1 MGTGKLR
8 PHILGI
14 DDAPFLKN
22 QTQKVP
28 IIGVMM
34 EGATLVEVIALGAFP
49 VDGEGATEYLAQWI
63 SELRLFPSLQ
73 AIVLG
78 GITIAGLGIIDL
90 IGLSQYLDLPVIAV
104 TRQAPANSQL
114 TQALKA
120 AGLSERLAILER
132 IPPAHQLEKGL
143 YMEVAGAQLKEAAA
157 IVRATLNKSQM
168 PEPLRIAHLIGA
180 ALVFGESKGR
190 V

>member
-14 DDAPFLKN
+14 DDAPFRKS
-22 QTQKVP
+22 QTQEVP

-63 SELRLFPSLQ
+63 SGLRLFPTLQ
-73 AIVLG
+73 AVVLG

-90 IGLSQYLDLPVIAV
+90 ASLSKYLELPVIAV
-104 TRQAPANSQL
+104 TRQAPASSQL
-114 TQALKA
+114 SRALKA
-120 AGLSERLAILER
+120 AGLSERLPILER
-132 IPPAHQLEKGL
+132 IPSAHQLDKGL
-143 YMEVAGAQLKEAAA
+143 YMKAAGTDLKEAAA